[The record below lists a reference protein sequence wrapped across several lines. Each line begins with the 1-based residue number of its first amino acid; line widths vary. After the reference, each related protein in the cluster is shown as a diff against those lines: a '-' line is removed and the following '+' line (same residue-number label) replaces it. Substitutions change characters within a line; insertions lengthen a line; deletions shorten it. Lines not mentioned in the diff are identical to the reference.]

1 MAGGRKVYPGMKTVH
16 QPDLKKMSTLKLGGV
31 ALAAL
36 YPEDEQD
43 LEEINRNWAGKGLR
57 CMYLGK
63 GSNVLFTENNKDLV
77 LVRWQGRT
85 MPESRVQDKDRVLVL
100 VDAGYPLPRLLGWC
114 ASRGLSG
121 LEGLAGIPGS
131 VGGAMAMNAGSHGV
145 EICSLLTR
153 IWIWTPEDGTKK
165 LRAGQFSFGYRWFK
179 PEGDP
184 ENFLVT
190 AAEIS
195 LTPSRTRD
203 VQDSIKRFYL
213 RKKSAQPVLAATAG
227 CVFKNPPGLE
237 PAGKLL
243 EQAGF
248 RGRQNKG
255 VAFSSKHAN
264 FLVNLGHGSSSQAL
278 DLIAEAREKVFEM
291 SGHEL
296 QLEIKTV

>member
-1 MAGGRKVYPGMKTVH
+1 MAGWREVYTRMKTVY
-16 QPDLKKMSTLKLGGV
+16 QPDLKKMSTLKLGGPARAV
-31 ALAAL
+31 L
-36 YPEDEQD
+36 YPEDESH
-43 LEEINRNWAGKGLR
+43 LEEIRRSWTDKGLR

-63 GSNVLFTENNKDLV
+63 GSNVLFTEDNKDLV
-77 LVRWQGRT
+77 LVKWQGRT
-85 MPESRVQDKDRVLVL
+85 RPESRGLDRELVLVK

-131 VGGAMAMNAGSHGV
+131 VGGAVAMNAGSHGV

-153 IWIWTPEDGTKK
+153 IWIWTPEEGARE
-165 LRAGQFSFGYRWFK
+165 LQAGQFSYGYRRFN
-179 PEGDP
+179 PGEESGDL
-184 ENFLVT
+184 LVT

-195 LTPSRTRD
+195 LVRSSTQD
-203 VQDSIKRFYL
+203 VQDNIKRFYL
-213 RKKSAQPVLAATAG
+213 LKKSAQPVLAATAG
-227 CVFKNPPGLE
+227 CVFKNPPGGE

-264 FLVNLGHGSSSQAL
+264 FLVNLGHGSSDQAL
-278 DLIAEAREKVFEM
+278 DLIREAREKVLKI

-296 QLEIKTV
+296 QLEIKIV

>member
-1 MAGGRKVYPGMKTVH
+1 MKIVH
-16 QPDLKKMSTLKLGGV
+16 QPDLKKMSTLKLGGQ

-43 LEEINRNWAGKGLR
+43 LEEINSNWAGKGLR

-85 MPESRVQDKDRVLVL
+85 GPESRVQDKDRVLVL

-114 ASRGLSG
+114 ASQGLSG
-121 LEGLAGIPGS
+121 MEGLAGIPGS
-131 VGGAMAMNAGSHGV
+131 VGGAVAMNAGSHGV

-153 IWIWTPEDGTKK
+153 IWIWTPEDGTRQ

-179 PEGDP
+179 PGGDP
-184 ENFLVT
+184 KNFLVT

-195 LTPSRTRD
+195 LTPSRARD
-203 VQDSIKRFYL
+203 VQDSLKKFYL

-264 FLVNLGHGSSSQAL
+264 FLVNLGHGNSSQAL

-296 QLEIKTV
+296 KLEIKTI

>member
-1 MAGGRKVYPGMKTVH
+1 MKTVH
-16 QPDLKKMSTLKLGGV
+16 QPDLKKMSTLKLGGQ
-31 ALAAL
+31 ARAAL

-43 LEEINRNWAGKGLR
+43 LEEINRDWAGTGLR

-63 GSNVLFTENNKDLV
+63 GSNVLFTEDNKDLV
-77 LVRWQGRT
+77 LVRWLGRT
-85 MPESRVQDKDRVLVL
+85 GPESRVQERDRVVVL
-100 VDAGYPLPRLLGWC
+100 VDAGYPLPRLRGWC
-114 ASRGLSG
+114 TSRGLSG

-131 VGGAMAMNAGSHGV
+131 VGGAVAMNAGSHGV

-153 IWIWTPEDGTKK
+153 IWIWTPEEGTRQ
-165 LRAGQFSFGYRWFK
+165 LRAGQFSYGYRWFK
-179 PEGDP
+179 PDGDP
-184 ENFLVT
+184 GNFLVT

-203 VQDSIKRFYL
+203 VQDNLKRFYL
-213 RKKSAQPVLAATAG
+213 RKKSVQPLLAATAG
-227 CVFKNPPGLE
+227 CVFKNPPGGE

-243 EQAGF
+243 EQAGL
-248 RGRQNKG
+248 RGRKHRG

-278 DLIAEAREKVFEM
+278 DLIQEAREKVFEL

-296 QLEIKTV
+296 QLEIKIV